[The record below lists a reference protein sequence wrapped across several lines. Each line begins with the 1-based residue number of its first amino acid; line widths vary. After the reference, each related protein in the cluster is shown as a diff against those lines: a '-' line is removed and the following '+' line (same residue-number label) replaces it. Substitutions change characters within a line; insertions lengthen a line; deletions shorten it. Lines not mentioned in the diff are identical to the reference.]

1 MGSRTRNSTRKIKPP
16 ADPKSR
22 RKPFP
27 PPAKSLQRKADN
39 VVGLLDDTGSVVTVA
54 LKALDNIDERNER
67 RLDAPLCC
75 RADDVATVLRSAL
88 ARLYEAREALQN
100 GVVEGKP

>member
-1 MGSRTRNSTRKIKPP
+1 MGSRTRNSKRRTKPSAAPKPGRKPP
-16 ADPKSR
+16 
-22 RKPFP
+22 P
-27 PPAKSLQRKADN
+27 PAAKSLQRKADN

-67 RLDAPLCC
+67 RFDAPVCC
-75 RADDVATVLRSAL
+75 RADDVATVLRVAL
-88 ARLYEAREALQN
+88 AQLNEARAALQN